1 LTIFFFQC
9 IQEERARYVEEI
21 EDLKRQIVSKECEQ
35 QQEKDK
41 LEEQCQVLQARL
53 VESETSF
60 ELRSTRLTESLKE
73 NVKHLRQA
81 VHTVAVLLDGNQRST
96 MVFFTTF

>member
-41 LEEQCQVLQARL
+41 LE
-53 VESETSF
+53 
-60 ELRSTRLTESLKE
+60 
-73 NVKHLRQA
+73 
-81 VHTVAVLLDGNQRST
+81 VLLLCRNMQSFNIAD
-96 MVFFTTF
+96 